1 VSVVIAT
8 RDRRD
13 ELLHT
18 LARLSE
24 LPERPPVIVVDN
36 GSTDGGPEAV
46 RAAFPDVT
54 VLALGTNLGAPARN
68 RGVAAATTPYVAF
81 ADDDSWW
88 APGALTR
95 AAEAFDAHPRL
106 AVIAART
113 LVGPDETLDPVN
125 EEMARSPLP
134 QPGSAGS
141 AGGNGAAAP
150 LPGPPV
156 LGFVACAAVVRRDP
170 FLAAGGFSDVVFF
183 MGEEQMLAL
192 DLASAGWHLAYVDDV
207 VAHHHPSS
215 SARAPEA
222 RRALIARNDLLTT
235 WMRRPL
241 GVVAS
246 RTAAMARAALTD
258 PVQRSA
264 LRQAA
269 GRIPRAVRERRAI
282 PAAVERQVRLLG
294 G

>member
-18 LARLSE
+18 LDRLAD

-46 RAAFPDVT
+46 RAEYPEVT
-54 VLALGTNLGAPARN
+54 VLALGTNHGAPARN

-88 APGALTR
+88 APGALAR
-95 AAEAFDAHPRL
+95 AADAFDTHSRL
-106 AVIAART
+106 AVVAART
-113 LVGPDETLDPVN
+113 LVGPDERLDPVSA
-125 EEMARSPLP
+125 EMARSPLP
-134 QPGSAGS
+134 PPA
-141 AGGNGAAAP
+141 ANGDGAP

-156 LGFVACAAVVRRDP
+156 LGFVACAAVVRRDA

-192 DLASAGWHLAYVDDV
+192 DLASAGWHLAYLDDV

>member
-1 VSVVIAT
+1 MSVVIAT

-18 LARLSE
+18 LDRLAD

-46 RAAFPDVT
+46 RAEYPEVT
-54 VLALGTNLGAPARN
+54 VLALGTNHGAPARN

-88 APGALTR
+88 APGALAR
-95 AAEAFDAHPRL
+95 AADAFDTHPRL
-106 AVIAART
+106 AVVAART
-113 LVGPDETLDPVN
+113 LVGPDERLDPVSAD
-125 EEMARSPLP
+125 MARSPLP
-134 QPGSAGS
+134 PP
-141 AGGNGAAAP
+141 AADGDATP

-156 LGFVACAAVVRRDP
+156 LGFVACAAVVRRDA

-192 DLASAGWHLAYVDDV
+192 DLASAGWHLAYLDEV

>member
-1 VSVVIAT
+1 MSVVIAT

-18 LARLSE
+18 LDRLAD

-46 RAAFPDVT
+46 RAEYPEVT
-54 VLALGTNLGAPARN
+54 VLALGTNHGAPARN

-88 APGALTR
+88 APGALAR
-95 AAEAFDAHPRL
+95 AADAFDTHPRL
-106 AVIAART
+106 AVVAART
-113 LVGPDETLDPVN
+113 LVGPDERLDPVSA
-125 EEMARSPLP
+125 EMARSPLP
-134 QPGSAGS
+134 PP
-141 AGGNGAAAP
+141 AADGDATP

-156 LGFVACAAVVRRDP
+156 LGFVACAAVVRRDA

-183 MGEEQMLAL
+183 MGEEQMLAI
-192 DLASAGWHLAYVDDV
+192 DLASAGWHLAYLDEV

>member
-1 VSVVIAT
+1 MSVVIAT

-18 LARLSE
+18 LDRLAD

-46 RAAFPDVT
+46 RAEHPEVT
-54 VLALGTNLGAPARN
+54 VLALGTNHGAPARN

-88 APGALTR
+88 APGALAR
-95 AAEAFDAHPRL
+95 AADAFDTHPRL
-106 AVIAART
+106 AVVAART
-113 LVGPDETLDPVN
+113 LVGPDERLDPVSA
-125 EEMARSPLP
+125 EMARSPLP
-134 QPGSAGS
+134 PP
-141 AGGNGAAAP
+141 AATGDGAP

-156 LGFVACAAVVRRDP
+156 LGFVACAAVVRRDA

-192 DLASAGWHLAYVDDV
+192 DLASAGWHLAYLDEV

>member
-18 LARLSE
+18 LDRLAD

-46 RAAFPDVT
+46 RAEYPEVT
-54 VLALGTNLGAPARN
+54 VLALGTNHGAPARN

-88 APGALTR
+88 APGALAR
-95 AAEAFDAHPRL
+95 AADAFDTHPRL
-106 AVIAART
+106 AVVAART
-113 LVGPDETLDPVN
+113 LVGPDERLDPVSA
-125 EEMARSPLP
+125 EMARSPLP
-134 QPGSAGS
+134 PPA
-141 AGGNGAAAP
+141 ANGDGAP

-156 LGFVACAAVVRRDP
+156 LGFVACAAVVRRDA

-192 DLASAGWHLAYVDDV
+192 DLASAGWHLAYLDDV

>member
-1 VSVVIAT
+1 MSVVIAT

-18 LARLSE
+18 LDRLAD

-46 RAAFPDVT
+46 RAEYPEVT
-54 VLALGTNLGAPARN
+54 VLALGTNHGAPARN

-88 APGALTR
+88 APGALAR
-95 AAEAFDAHPRL
+95 AADAFDTHPRL
-106 AVIAART
+106 AVVAART
-113 LVGPDETLDPVN
+113 LVGPDERLDPVSA
-125 EEMARSPLP
+125 EMARSPLP
-134 QPGSAGS
+134 PPA
-141 AGGNGAAAP
+141 ANGGGAP

-156 LGFVACAAVVRRDP
+156 LGFVACAAVVRRDA

-192 DLASAGWHLAYVDDV
+192 DLASAGWHLAYLDEV